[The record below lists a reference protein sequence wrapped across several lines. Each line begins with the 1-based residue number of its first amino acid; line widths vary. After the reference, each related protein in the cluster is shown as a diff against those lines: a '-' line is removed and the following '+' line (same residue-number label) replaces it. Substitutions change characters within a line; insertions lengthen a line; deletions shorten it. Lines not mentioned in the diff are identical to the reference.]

1 MLPEET
7 EMQKDTSLHSLSHT
21 ALPSSAHTS
30 FKIMDSA
37 QQAVNSLQAR
47 TVPGTQTS
55 WHYHPVSRGFEGP
68 LEDPF
73 PCPRASHL
81 SVSRLSGPN
90 CWTVRGRGLAR
101 CPTLQTSLVKQAKE
115 GSGERPGPADS
126 TPGRADTGL
135 RNLKTNIGTGKE
147 EAAPGC

>member
-1 MLPEET
+1 VRVSPLQTGLPQLRTHRLQDNGFCPAANELPA
-7 EMQKDTSLHSLSHT
+7 SSHC
-21 ALPSSAHTS
+21 SH
-30 FKIMDSA
+30 
-37 QQAVNSLQAR
+37 R
-47 TVPGTQTS
+47 TNE
-55 WHYHPVSRGFEGP
+55 WHYHAVSSGLEGSLEGP
-68 LEDPF
+68 SPM
-73 PCPRASHL
+73 PRSLPSPQL
-81 SVSRLSGPN
+81 SNSRLSGPN